1 LPPAEPPHASSVGYT
16 RQLWDAIR
24 GADIHGN
31 DALDALA
38 QPPQAS

>member
-1 LPPAEPPHASSVGYT
+1 VPPAPLPATKVGYT
-16 RQLWDAIR
+16 QQLWDAIQ

-38 QPPQAS
+38 QPTPVN